1 MTWLQRYRIRHYFRN
16 SIWIAPLVAI
26 VLAIVAV
33 RVLHD
38 AEVAMGWYADLNVET
53 TRTVLGTLAGTT
65 FTLVVFVCSSLLLV
79 LQLASAQL
87 TPRVIAAIFRDRITK
102 LALATFVFVFVFLM
116 SLLVR
121 IGTAVPAVTTHIAA
135 YGCAATLGAFL
146 FLIDHVGKMLRPGT
160 VVRSIA
166 STAHQI
172 IEIVYPRRL
181 RASPENAAEDAD
193 LRSTNATKVVKCRT
207 GGVVLAVDVSGLVA
221 LARRHDGVIELVP
234 QVGEFVAPGDP
245 LFRVHGGAPFGVEAL
260 HQSIALGAERTIE
273 QDPAFAFR
281 VIVDIALKGL
291 SPAINDPTTAVLAI
305 DQIHHLLRH
314 IGNRKLDNAVL
325 RDASGRARLSYRTPD
340 WEDFLKLAITEIRQ
354 FGGNSIQVIRRLRAM
369 LDDLVRALPERRRE
383 SLEEELLILNRTA
396 QRMFAEPEDQLLAGA
411 SDSQGMGGTS
421 ISPKKRNEFRSKERS

>member
-1 MTWLQRYRIRHYFRN
+1 M
-16 SIWIAPLVAI
+16 WIPPVLAI

-87 TPRVIAAIFRDRITK
+87 TPRVIGALFRDRTTK
-102 LALATFVFVFVFLM
+102 FALATFVFAFVFLM
-116 SLLVR
+116 ALLIR
-121 IGTAVPAVTTHIAA
+121 IGARVPAVTTHIAA
-135 YGCAATLGAFL
+135 YGCAASLGAFL
-146 FLIDHVGKMLRPGT
+146 FLIDHVGKMLRPGA
-160 VVRSIA
+160 VVRSVA
-166 STAHQI
+166 SAAHHI
-172 IEIVYPRRL
+172 IEIVYPCRL
-181 RASPENAAEDAD
+181 RAAPENAAEGANPWDGSAP
-193 LRSTNATKVVKCRT
+193 RVVKSPT
-207 GGVVLAVDVSGLVA
+207 GGVVLAVDAAGLVA
-221 LARRHDGVIELVP
+221 LAERHDGVIELVP
-234 QVGEFVAPGDP
+234 QVGEFVAPGNP
-245 LFRVHGGAPFGVEAL
+245 LFRIHGGAAFGTEAL

-314 IGNRKLDNAVL
+314 IGNRNLDNAVL
-325 RDASGRARLSYRTPD
+325 RGASGRARLVYRTPV
-340 WEDFLKLAITEIRQ
+340 WEDYVKLAITEIRH

-369 LDDLVRALPERRRE
+369 LDDLLRALPESRRA
-383 SLEEELLILNRTA
+383 SLEEELIILNRTA

-421 ISPKKRNEFRSKERS
+421 ISPKKRNAFRSKERS